1 MQILMSCRQ
10 TNESCRNLP
19 SVRARNARK
28 DVTGKCFIVISK
40 WIALKCVFLKLI
52 FLGGGHFEIIVELFE
67 ELFNIKTILRRW
79 RVLVVLNHYFGIKC
93 NVQISTGIISLD
105 HGTDLFLSL
114 FQTYLYFKPYFILN
128 KWNVLPYVYLFSF
141 CFFCLFFYLFFAVC
155 KLQCIKHFH
164 VFCSG

>member
-28 DVTGKCFIVISK
+28 DVTGKCFLVISK

-67 ELFNIKTILRRW
+67 ESFNIKIILRR
-79 RVLVVLNHYFGIKC
+79 
-93 NVQISTGIISLD
+93 
-105 HGTDLFLSL
+105 
-114 FQTYLYFKPYFILN
+114 
-128 KWNVLPYVYLFSF
+128 
-141 CFFCLFFYLFFAVC
+141 
-155 KLQCIKHFH
+155 
-164 VFCSG
+164 